1 MTEVPTTAMEALSPW
16 PLLLEAAP
24 DKLLDIR
31 FTVDGEQIEQITC
44 ARLAVV
50 SVQHDQ
56 EEMFLRDP
64 WVDRKILGAKE
75 ERARIIAALRTLEV
89 IPGWDGTFSGLLPA
103 VADLL
108 EGGHL

>member
-1 MTEVPTTAMEALSPW
+1 MANVFTALEALSSW

-31 FTVDGEQIEQITC
+31 FTVDGEVIEQITC

-56 EEMFLRDP
+56 GEMFMRDP
-64 WVDRKILGAKE
+64 WKDRLDLGIQQ
-75 ERARIIAALRTLEV
+75 ERARIIEVLRTLQV

-108 EGGHL
+108 QQGHL